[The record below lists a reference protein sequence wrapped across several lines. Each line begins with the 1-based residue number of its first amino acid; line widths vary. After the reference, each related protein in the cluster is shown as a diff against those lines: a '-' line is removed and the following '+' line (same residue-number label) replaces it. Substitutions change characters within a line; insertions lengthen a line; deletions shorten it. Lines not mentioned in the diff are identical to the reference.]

1 MAATTADDWSRA
13 SIVPGPGEGTLARI
27 GSVVLLVG
35 SSDPEVV
42 KPYLEHAEIVA
53 ANGGQGRQLV
63 RGYALMLSTAVDQ
76 SPGFAAIAPH
86 ATGLA
91 IFVDGDVTVTVDGDS
106 FSGADSLAWVERLIP
121 WPVESV
127 TVTLAGAAAPADGSS
142 YRLDGGVIPAGSFAL
157 GSGTAAVVM
166 APAEPAMAGAS
177 EMAPEAAHDQDHDHD
192 HGHDHGHGHT
202 AHRPPAEPE
211 APGPDTAPE
220 PVVAAPPAPPAPPA
234 PVPPVAG
241 RPLPP
246 QPADEQVSFQ
256 SVLIDDVDED
266 MDDFEPLPIVE
277 DASQVVDEA
286 AQEQVRGVY
295 CKNRHFN
302 DPRVL
307 FCAVCG
313 INMVQQTPVL
323 VNGPRPPLGVI
334 VLDDGAV
341 FQLDTPYLLGR
352 DPNADARIGSGEFR
366 PLPIIDQSNQ
376 VSRVHARLEMRGWDV
391 VLIDNNSTNG
401 TFVHVPKTPDW
412 VRMPPG
418 TEQVLVQG
426 TRVRIGHRTLA
437 FNTHAGASS

>member
-27 GSVVLLVG
+27 GPVVLLVG

-42 KPYLEHAEIVA
+42 RPYLEHAEIVA

-91 IFVDGDVTVTVDGDS
+91 IFVDGDVKVTVDGDS

-127 TVTLAGAAAPADGSS
+127 TVSLPGAAAPADGSS
-142 YRLDGGVIPAGSFAL
+142 YRLDGGIIPAGSFAL
-157 GSGTAAVVM
+157 GTGTAAAVM
-166 APAEPAMAGAS
+166 TPAEPAMA
-177 EMAPEAAHDQDHDHD
+177 EAPEAVHD
-192 HGHDHGHGHT
+192 HGHGHGHT
-202 AHRPPAEPE
+202 AHRPPVAEPE
-211 APGPDTAPE
+211 APEPDTAPE
-220 PVVAAPPAPPAPPA
+220 PVVATPPAPPAPA
-234 PVPPVAG
+234 PVPSGAG

-266 MDDFEPLPIVE
+266 MNDFEPLPIVE
-277 DASQVVDEA
+277 NASQVVDEA

-307 FCAVCG
+307 FCSVCG

-352 DPNADARIGSGEFR
+352 DPNTDARIAAGEFR